1 MNAFL
6 EIWTNI
12 CLVLALS
19 LFAAWGG
26 AILFIRGRAWWQQAC
41 AFLQRQPVWA
51 RCFLV
56 FFVLCL
62 WLYGS
67 VKSGCDGND
76 SGDETGETNALP
88 AGVQSPM
95 GFGGTNGMFGVLS
108 FPSAEDVSTFNL
120 TTAFTNETPATTN
133 VIANEAKQSTLL
145 TSHSTLSTND
155 FIRGFVLTRI
165 GQNETFDFSIS
176 NPSNTVVHEPWLIR
190 GAATDSFI
198 LKPGT
203 DWQFPLTTN
212 HFSRFRVES
221 SGVLYPLPRQ
231 GIFFS
236 PFETS
241 LGVVPEVNWPLLLP
255 GTVPSRF
262 WWCRTPS
269 ESLQMT
275 WENALYNRATNT
287 PVSVQVELYP
297 NGNFIYRYDL
307 SRAGLWS
314 RDFPSN
320 ILVGVQCAGIDE
332 RIDLSTLTNL
342 TSLTFQRL
350 MPGDSATNDWDGD
363 GLTLADELFVYG
375 TNPYETDTDLD
386 GLSDSEEVEAGTD
399 PDNSHSLNESLTDK
413 MASILGDT
421 DPYSIPEGSTNTVWE
436 HAFYTGTTNG
446 PFAYPQSTETKAVL
460 TITVSGSGSGELIIG
475 SRVVPLLAPATR
487 AVGISIPLRLSIPRG
502 RREGIWLRTSD
513 NLSLVLSSEDFCIG
527 KLPTRWLR
535 GWVAFPFVKAS
546 EPCIHSF
553 GARQT
558 YVSLSPGENFDDL
571 TCTWNATEEL
581 EVENLPPR
589 AARLTGSFPTDETS
603 PITYTLAHPDYLC
616 GNKTYTQT
624 AWFCPKVKEEDLPG
638 DGYDVEDEFQ
648 EEDDEEEEPPDYC
661 PKHNVSYVSCS
672 NLHNIAFTNALR
684 YPITSDVLKL
694 REVPQPKTI
703 HLTVPERIVPCCS
716 CPDHWTNGVDLA
728 AKSYNLAVR
737 TASGERFTRTV
748 EDCDVFVHG
757 LAPSKNFLDSSLLFA
772 RTGVVYQVN
781 NYTVLG
787 LEIKHRD
794 FDLAAIKEM
803 SPALGLPVVPGT
815 NGTQSV
821 LLLKTRVDLPSGD
834 IRLSFINS
842 TARFKLYLGEDID
855 EEKLLLDTE
864 TQSEVIYSLA
874 NWKKMI
880 EDATWRRETSVTLV
894 ALGEGTVELRYE
906 FATVHNR
913 ACVYDSDELKITAIP
928 PPILADY
935 DRNGIINDVDKEIYY
950 TGRPLRHWVNDD
962 NDSGDVAT
970 DGSDNLAQGANADC
984 RNAIVDG
991 RCDLL
996 DFAPVGVNVI
1006 SLALNIPLRGYY
1018 DFRLSHASE
1027 SVNFIETDLL
1037 QHEAGSFLTTDLS
1050 LEQSAVRRVTSQGV
1064 NLQLGTQVVLIEGIQ
1079 ESSSN
1084 PLVFSIY
1091 KDSKKIISF
1100 NLPLRIGSVEAMYRA
1115 FNLRGI
1121 ITGDTDWW
1129 DIQDWEPWN
1138 MPDTETKAVN
1148 LFFLH
1153 GFNVNEE
1160 GARAW
1165 HAEMF
1170 KRLWQSGFNARFWGV
1185 TWCGD
1190 DGTVPGLNYHKNVTN
1205 AFATASALANNI
1217 NAFGVGEKIVMAHS
1231 LGNMVVSS
1239 AIQDHGLNVSKYFML
1254 NAAIPSEAFNPSLF
1268 EDNAN
1273 NVLVHNEWIDYANR
1287 TWSAKWHELFPTN
1300 DARSKLTWQ
1309 GRFADVASVAYNFY
1323 SSGDEVFELY
1333 SQTPNADDGIDDSFG
1348 RYSWHKQESYKGRA
1362 VNIDQPLLGLST
1374 TDWTGWGFSVDL
1386 YYAGDGT
1393 LKPYKRYTADEAN
1406 AIPLDALK
1414 TNTVFNLHPLSIN
1427 TNIISRYH
1435 LDQNLAMGIPS
1446 LSPAAGS
1453 IAVFLDDNSRDFN
1466 LNIRTDDTYPNGWW
1480 RRGDGDL
1487 DKRWLH
1493 SDIKDAAFYFNYK
1506 VFETIITT
1514 GGLK

>member
-1 MNAFL
+1 
-6 EIWTNI
+6 
-12 CLVLALS
+12 
-19 LFAAWGG
+19 
-26 AILFIRGRAWWQQAC
+26 
-41 AFLQRQPVWA
+41 
-51 RCFLV
+51 
-56 FFVLCL
+56 
-62 WLYGS
+62 
-67 VKSGCDGND
+67 
-76 SGDETGETNALP
+76 
-88 AGVQSPM
+88 M
-95 GFGGTNGMFGVLS
+95 GFGGTNGTFGVLS

-120 TTAFTNETPATTN
+120 TTVFTNETPAVTN
-133 VIANEAKQSTLL
+133 VIAVSPERSEPRKRSLEGCEAKQSTLL

-176 NPSNTVVHEPWLIR
+176 NPSNTVIHKPWLIR

-203 DWQFPLTTN
+203 DWQFPLGTN
-212 HFSRFRVES
+212 NFSRFRVES
-221 SGVLYPLPRQ
+221 AGVLYPLPRQ

-241 LGVVPEVNWPLLLP
+241 LGVVPEVNWHLLQSGIVPVGSLGGDAPRIELAFSDFASLGGYSSVGISP
-255 GTVPSRF
+255 GTVLSRF

-269 ESLQMT
+269 DSLQMT

-287 PVSVQVELYP
+287 PVSVQVEFYP

-307 SRAGLWS
+307 SHAGLWS
-314 RDFPSN
+314 GDFPSN

-363 GLTLADELFVYG
+363 GLMLADELFVYG

-399 PDNSHSLNESLTDK
+399 PVDAHSLNESLTDK

-421 DPYSIPEGSTNTVWE
+421 DPYTIPEGSTNTVWE

-446 PFAYPQSTETKAVL
+446 PFAYPQSTETEAVL

-475 SRVVPLLAPATR
+475 SRVVPLFAPATR
-487 AVGISIPLRLSIPRG
+487 AVGLSIPLRLSIPRG

-527 KLPTRWLR
+527 KLPTRWIR

-624 AWFCPKVKEEDLPG
+624 ARFCPKVKEEDLPG
-638 DGYDVEDEFQ
+638 DGYDVDDEFQ

-672 NLHNIAFTNALR
+672 NLHNIAFTNALS
-684 YPITSDVLKL
+684 YPITSDILKL
-694 REVPQPKTI
+694 REVPQSKTI
-703 HLTVPERIVPCCS
+703 HLTVPERIIPCCS
-716 CPDHWTNGVDLA
+716 CPSHWTNGVDRA

-748 EDCDVFVHG
+748 EDCDAFVHG

-821 LLLKTRVDLPSGD
+821 LLLKTRVDLPTGD
-834 IRLSFINS
+834 IRLSFKNS

-855 EEKLLLDTE
+855 EENLLLDTE

-874 NWKKMI
+874 NWKKMTQ
-880 EDATWRRETSVTLV
+880 DSTWFRETYVTLV
-894 ALGEGTVELRYE
+894 ALGEGTVDLRYE

-1050 LEQSAVRRVTSQGV
+1050 LEQSAVRRITSQGV
-1064 NLQLGTQVVLIEGIQ
+1064 NIQLGTQVVLIEGIQ

-1100 NLPLRIGSVEAMYRA
+1100 NLPLRISDVEDMYRWL
-1115 FNLRGI
+1115 NLRGI
-1121 ITGDTDWW
+1121 AGGSINRATDLSVPLNFP
-1129 DIQDWEPWN
+1129 DAESNGKMFTFVHGYSVSEEKARGWN
-1138 MPDTETKAVN
+1138 
-1148 LFFLH
+1148 
-1153 GFNVNEE
+1153 
-1160 GARAW
+1160 
-1165 HAEMF
+1165 AEMF
-1170 KRLWQSGFNARFWGV
+1170 KRLWQSGANSMFTAV
-1185 TWCGD
+1185 TWYGD
-1190 DGTVPGLNYHKNVTN
+1190 DSRISWFDDLTPNYYANVEN
-1205 AFATASALANNI
+1205 AFASASTLAGI
-1217 NAFGVGEKIVMAHS
+1217 IATLPGTEKYIAAHS
-1231 LGNMVVSS
+1231 LGNMLVSS
-1239 AIQDHGLNVSKYFML
+1239 AAVDYNLQYNKYFML
-1254 NAAIPSEAFNPSLF
+1254 NAAVAQEAYDSNIVTNTMANPDWRNTYTNRLWASNWYKLF
-1268 EDNAN
+1268 ETD
-1273 NVLVHNEWIDYANR
+1273 
-1287 TWSAKWHELFPTN
+1287 PN
-1300 DARSKLTWQ
+1300 DGRGKLTWR
-1309 GRFADVASVAYNFY
+1309 GRFAGITNAINFY
-1323 SSGDEVFELY
+1323 SPTEDVLRPSDGTEPSLGAESAWVFQEM
-1333 SQTPNADDGIDDSFG
+1333 
-1348 RYSWHKQESYKGRA
+1348 HKGTFFMTIAPGNSEG
-1362 VNIDQPLLGLST
+1362 
-1374 TDWTGWGFSVDL
+1374 GWGFNSEYESWWFGANMNPNPASEISDNQL
-1386 YYAGDGT
+1386 KIEPFFKPFDEDEIFGT
-1393 LKPYKRYTADEAN
+1393 NGYVVASYPNVRRRILAD
-1406 AIPLDALK
+1406 
-1414 TNTVFNLHPLSIN
+1414 
-1427 TNIISRYH
+1427 
-1435 LDQNLAMGIPS
+1435 GIPALSNPMGCAEIEKVASIS
-1446 LSPAAGS
+1446 LMDYMSSPWA
-1453 IAVFLDDNSRDFN
+1453 RK
-1466 LNIRTDDTYPNGWW
+1466 
-1480 RRGDGDL
+1480 
-1487 DKRWLH
+1487 DKEWLH
-1493 SDIKDAAFYFNYK
+1493 SDIKDIAYYYNFRFFSK
-1506 VFETIITT
+1506 IKEE
-1514 GGLK
+1514 GGL